1 MKKNN
6 NKTLLQPEISMK
18 SEAQI
23 IRGGVSKQ
31 NVILISAVSLLI
43 GFILGAV
50 VAILKIQPMVEPKPA
65 SMVDP
70 SVNESGKNITF
81 SYEED
86 IRLAKSIL
94 EKDPKNLQA
103 LITLGNA
110 YFDTDRYQEAIDAY
124 SKALVI
130 DPKNADV
137 RTDMGIMYRRL
148 GQFDK
153 AIEAFRQAAQD
164 NPMHVNSRFNL
175 GVVLKYDKKDYSG
188 AIKAWEEFL
197 KLEQLLDPSDERPIM
212 VRQEIESMKASLSK
226 K

>member
-1 MKKNN
+1 MKKN
-6 NKTLLQPEISMK
+6 KTVFQPEISMK
-18 SEAQI
+18 SEAQNI
-23 IRGGVSKQ
+23 LRGVNKQ
-31 NVILISAVSLLI
+31 HVILIAAVSLLI

-50 VAILKIQPMVEPKPA
+50 VAILKIQPMVSPTPP
-65 SMVDP
+65 SMVG
-70 SVNESGKNITF
+70 STVRESEKNKAD
-81 SYEED
+81 YEED
-86 IRLAKSIL
+86 IRLAKSVL

-103 LITLGNA
+103 LITLGNV

-124 SKALVI
+124 SKALAI
-130 DPKNADV
+130 DPKNPDV

-164 NPMHVNSRFNL
+164 NPMHANSRFNL
-175 GVVLKYDKKDYSG
+175 GVVLKFDKKDYLG

-197 KLEQLLDPSDERPIM
+197 KLEQLLDPSDERPVM

>member
-1 MKKNN
+1 MNRKY
-6 NKTLLQPEISMK
+6 KTPSQNGFIEEKESQTP
-18 SEAQI
+18 
-23 IRGGVSKQ
+23 RGLVSKQ

-50 VAILKIQPMVEPKPA
+50 VAILKIQPMVSPTQP
-65 SMVDP
+65 SMIGSTVG
-70 SVNESGKNITF
+70 ESEKNKF
-81 SYEED
+81 NYEEE

-103 LITLGNA
+103 LITLGNT
-110 YFDTDRYQEAIDAY
+110 YFDTDRYREAIDAY
-124 SKALVI
+124 SRALAI
-130 DPKNADV
+130 DPKNPDV

-164 NPMHVNSRFNL
+164 NPMHANSRFNL
-175 GVVLKYDKKDYSG
+175 GVVLKYDKKDYLG

-197 KLEQLLDPSDERPIM
+197 KLEQLLDPSDERPVM
-212 VRQEIESMKASLSK
+212 VRQEIESMKASLLK
-226 K
+226 Q